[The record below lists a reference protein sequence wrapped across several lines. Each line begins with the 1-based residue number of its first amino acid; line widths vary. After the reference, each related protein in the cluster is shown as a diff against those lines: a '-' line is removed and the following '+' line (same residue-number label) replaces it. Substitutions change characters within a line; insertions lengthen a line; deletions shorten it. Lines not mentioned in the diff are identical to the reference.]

1 MSGEE
6 LFVWI
11 AVTIVVAAV
20 VLFSGYPGLALV
32 VVLASAVGLIGYL
45 LWLAVT
51 AFVSLLVALVV
62 GWWWLLLIGLV
73 VVVIGWIVVS
83 IVWIGVD
90 VDDEFDDDDPYDGEF
105 GTSSPPPLDD
115 MRGYEPRDLAR
126 EEEERREFLRAEA
139 LEEREQRGREADAL
153 RGQRRRGRST
163 VGEPTEGLPAWFED
177 LVERRALQP
186 GGIYAY
192 CLVDEDTGRVTY
204 IGQSGWLG
212 KRRRKHREMGRRGRL
227 KVLAGPMT
235 REGAKAEER
244 RLLSL
249 YRQEFGENPEHNVTD
264 SGDWEPNPPWR

>member
-11 AVTIVVAAV
+11 AVTVVVAAV
-20 VLFSGYPGLALV
+20 VLFSGYPGLAWV

-62 GWWWLLLIGLV
+62 GWWWLLLIGVV
-73 VVVIGWIVVS
+73 VVVIGWIIID
-83 IVWIGVD
+83 IVTPSDYLNDKPYG
-90 VDDEFDDDDPYDGEF
+90 DDPHDHEFDIAP
-105 GTSSPPPLDD
+105 TPPANDVQ
-115 MRGYEPRDLAR
+115 GYEPRDLAR
-126 EEEERREFLRAEA
+126 EEEERRKLLRAEA

-153 RGQRRRGRST
+153 REQRRRGRST